1 VAGPTIKTLKCHLY
15 IYKFFL
21 ALSIMIALT
30 KINGS
35 KFVLNCEVIRYIET
49 TPDTM
54 ISLLNGDKIIVK
66 ESPDEVV
73 ALAIEFSRRVRIFNP
88 DLA

>member
-1 VAGPTIKTLKCHLY
+1 
-15 IYKFFL
+15 
-21 ALSIMIALT
+21 MIALT

-54 ISLLNGDKIIVK
+54 ISLLNGDKIMVK
-66 ESPDEVV
+66 ESSEEVV
-73 ALAIEFSRRVRIFNP
+73 ALAVEYNRRIRIFNQ

>member
-1 VAGPTIKTLKCHLY
+1 
-15 IYKFFL
+15 
-21 ALSIMIALT
+21 MIALT

-73 ALAIEFSRRVRIFNP
+73 ALAIEFNRRVRIFNP

>member
-1 VAGPTIKTLKCHLY
+1 
-15 IYKFFL
+15 
-21 ALSIMIALT
+21 MIALT

-73 ALAIEFSRRVRIFNP
+73 ALSIEFSRRVRIFNP